1 MNFTVQVD
9 IELTNEE
16 VSCFRIFLQK
26 PKINFF
32 LVGKYE
38 KNSILSSVTQ
48 PILSSLHIKGLLR
61 IDSLGNVEPTALG
74 YKILELLDRDKKI
87 DDILK

>member
-32 LVGKYE
+32 
-38 KNSILSSVTQ
+38 
-48 PILSSLHIKGLLR
+48 
-61 IDSLGNVEPTALG
+61 
-74 YKILELLDRDKKI
+74 
-87 DDILK
+87 

>member
-26 PKINFF
+26 PKINCF
-32 LVGKYE
+32 LVGKYLR
-38 KNSILSSVTQ
+38 NYSVTQ
-48 PILSSLHIKGLLR
+48 PILSSLHMKGLLR

-74 YKILELLDRDKKI
+74 SKILELLDRDKKI